1 MLATLL
7 ERTSRTFALAIPCL
21 DEPLRTDVTVAYL
34 LFRIA
39 DTIEDAKYLAQQE
52 KLAALERLLGFLGEL
67 DRPSEHVWD
76 FTFTR
81 PPSDNPDYLALL
93 SESHEVLAAVQERGG
108 EIRAVIAAAAAESM
122 AGMQRFVASSPSG
135 MVRVDTIEQLRE
147 YCYCVAGLVGEMLT
161 AIYVER
167 VPKLA
172 PIRNELWPLARWFGE
187 GLQLVNVLKDAD
199 DDRRDGRVFVSN
211 EQQRQELL
219 ALARAD
225 LQIAER
231 YVALLETAQ
240 APAGLI
246 AFNRLPL
253 RLAYRTLDV
262 VESHGPGSKISRKE
276 AIEIFTDV
284 TAGCF

>member
-1 MLATLL
+1 M
-7 ERTSRTFALAIPCL
+7 
-21 DEPLRTDVTVAYL
+21 TVAYL

-39 DTIEDAKYLAQQE
+39 DTIEDAKHLNQRE
-52 KLAALERLLGFLGEL
+52 KLAALDRLLGFLDQLEQEESKSL
-67 DRPSEHVWD
+67 D
-76 FTFTR
+76 FAFAR
-81 PPSDNPDYLALL
+81 PPSDNPDYLQLL
-93 SESHEVLAAVQERGG
+93 AESNEVLMAVHRRHPAVR
-108 EIRAVIAAAAAESM
+108 EIISKAAATSM
-122 AGMQRFVASSPSG
+122 TGMQRFLSKSSTG
-135 MVRVDTIEQLRE
+135 MVRVDTVPLLRD

-167 VPKLA
+167 VPALA
-172 PIRNELWPLARWFGE
+172 PLHDELWQLARWFGE

-199 DDRRDGRVFVSN
+199 DDRRDGRVFVSS

-219 ALARAD
+219 ALARED
-225 LQIAER
+225 LRTAER
-231 YVALLETAQ
+231 YVNLLESAD

-246 AFNRLPL
+246 AFNRLPM

-262 VESHGPGSKISRKE
+262 VEAHGPGSKISRKE